1 MDLLYAMSA
10 PRSKKF
16 MAELL
21 ELCRKHRLAIVP
33 THNHEVSLHDYMMV
47 TEFDE
52 SILNFYEQ
60 TGIPDAECV

>member
-10 PRSKKF
+10 PRSEKF

-21 ELCRKHRLAIVP
+21 ELCRKHGLAIVP